1 MRQATNPADDE
12 TADTLPPACS
22 GVPSA
27 KRRPT
32 RVLLVEPAPL
42 IRHFITRALSVTGYE
57 VHAVATLAEA
67 EGMLGWPPELVLT
80 ELYLAD
86 GSGDAVCQRVRARL
100 GVRVPVVLMSRGSE
114 HDLARRAERCDADR
128 CFSKMQGLNVLL
140 PIVHALALEVEYE
153 RREPLELEVGLER

>member
-1 MRQATNPADDE
+1 MQPATNQGDE
-12 TADTLPPACS
+12 EASDTLPPACS
-22 GVPSA
+22 GVP
-27 KRRPT
+27 RQPT

-57 VHAVATLAEA
+57 VHSVATLAELDGA
-67 EGMLGWPPELVLT
+67 LGFKPELVLT

-86 GSGDAVCQRVRARL
+86 GSGETVCQRARARL

-114 HDLARRAERCDADR
+114 QDLLRRAERCDADG

-140 PIVHALALEVEYE
+140 PIVHELALDAEDE
-153 RREPLELEVGLER
+153 RALSER